1 MACNALLPSADLL
14 ANLSHQQC
22 RDMRFCLDQK
32 GRLLVLNDAAA
43 AQFAEVEKIQHVC
56 SALSS
61 SIAWVSLWNL
71 VRSKQRLQQVFELE
85 LAGKNLTFSAQLHA
99 TEQAGQALIY
109 VHLSAGELL
118 DSPLYQRI
126 FASASDLMAY
136 VNPQQKLVLANNS
149 FRRFFSLTQLNLPL
163 SELFETDLFQLHIA
177 PRLKLVEKGSV
188 CTHQFWL
195 NQGVQR
201 RCLEVSY
208 SPYVSAAQWQGVI
221 VSARDIT
228 DRVMADQAKVLAST
242 VFDNVADAILIEDD
256 KQRTVSVNQA
266 FCDITG
272 FSKNEVV
279 GRSNLLLGA
288 SRNNQSNL
296 RKMWRDIHKHGFWR
310 GEMWGVRKDGTEFP
324 GWLCITAVQDDE
336 RKRVNKYV
344 SLFSD
349 LTDKKRHEARIWRQ
363 ANYDA
368 LTGIANRQR
377 FESFVEERM
386 GQAQPSVLLFLEF
399 ENFKE
404 TNDRLGHSVG
414 DQLLQEIALRML
426 AVTAQQDMSARFG
439 GAEFAILLTDN
450 NSITSQTQMCLA
462 LLERMAQP
470 FEIDN
475 KSIYLSCHI
484 GVASGPADAIESGD
498 LLSKAYLAMTQAK
511 QQNESRFLRY
521 NRELAQTNQLKIN
534 MEYELRRAL
543 KHNEFEL
550 CYQPIV
556 NLASG
561 ELVAVE
567 ALLRW
572 RHPARGLL
580 KPEDFI
586 DAIEAAGMINPMGE
600 WVCEHALAQMAKWRE
615 QGVHFRR
622 LALNISNVQLKSLGF
637 FRHLKVMMQRYQ
649 VQASELILEITEH
662 FILDAKHEV
671 MLQFEHLQ
679 QQGLQVALDDFG
691 CGYSSLSYLKK
702 FPVNLLKLDDSFIQ
716 DIETSEVDHLLVE
729 TTIQLAQKMGLAV
742 VAEGVERQ
750 THFEYLAALG
760 CHHIQGYLIAKPM
773 SCDDFANWYQAQPA
787 VCLAS
792 AE

>member
-1 MACNALLPSADLL
+1 MASLAPNADLL
-14 ANLSHQQC
+14 VSLSHQTC
-22 RDMRFCLDQK
+22 ADMRFCLDQK
-32 GRLLVLNDAAA
+32 GCISAHNDIAAA
-43 AQFAEVEKIQHVC
+43 TLVDVANIQQC
-56 SALSS
+56 CMALSS

-71 VRSKQRLQQVFELE
+71 VKSKQQVQQDIELVIAGKAQVFSANLQSLE
-85 LAGKNLTFSAQLHA
+85 HDGAI
-99 TEQAGQALIY
+99 LIY
-109 VHLSAGELL
+109 VRLSAGELL

-126 FASASDLMAY
+126 FAGASDLMAY
-136 VNPQQKLVLANNS
+136 VDPTHQLVLANNS
-149 FRRFFSLTQLNLPL
+149 FRRFFELSQLNVPF
-163 SELFETDLFQLHIA
+163 SALFESNLFQLHIA
-177 PRLKLVEKGSV
+177 PRLKLVAKGSV

-195 NQGVQR
+195 DQGSQR

-208 SPYVSAAQWQGVI
+208 SPYTNAAQWQGVI

-228 DRVMADQAKVLAST
+228 ERVMADQAKVLAST
-242 VFDNVADAILIEDD
+242 VFDNVADAILIEDA

-272 FSKNEVV
+272 FSKSDVV
-279 GRSNLLLGA
+279 GRSNVLLGA
-288 SRNNQSNL
+288 SRNNQNNL

-310 GEMWGVRKDGTEFP
+310 GEMWGVRKDGSEFP

-377 FESFVEERM
+377 FESFLEERM
-386 GQAQPSVLLFLEF
+386 AQSLPGVLLFLEF

-414 DQLLQEIALRML
+414 DQILQEIALRML
-426 AVTAQQDMSARFG
+426 AVTAQQDLSARFG
-439 GAEFAILLTDN
+439 GAEFAILLTDGT
-450 NSITSQTQMCLA
+450 SITAQTQVCLA

-484 GVASGPADAIESGD
+484 GIASGPQDATQSGD

-521 NRELAQTNQLKIN
+521 NNELAQTNRLKIN

-556 NLASG
+556 NLGSG

-600 WVCEHALAQMAKWRE
+600 WVCEHALAQMVAWRAL
-615 QGVHFRR
+615 GCDYRR

-637 FRHLKVMMQRYQ
+637 FRHLKAMMQTYQ
-649 VQASELILEITEH
+649 VAPSELILEITEH

-729 TTIQLAQKMGLAV
+729 TTIQLAQKMGLQV

-750 THFEYLAALG
+750 AHFDYLASLG
-760 CHHIQGYLIAKPM
+760 CHHMQGYLVAKPM
-773 SCDDFANWYQAQPA
+773 SHDDFVAWCQQQAC
-787 VCLAS
+787 VKLS
-792 AE
+792 VAE